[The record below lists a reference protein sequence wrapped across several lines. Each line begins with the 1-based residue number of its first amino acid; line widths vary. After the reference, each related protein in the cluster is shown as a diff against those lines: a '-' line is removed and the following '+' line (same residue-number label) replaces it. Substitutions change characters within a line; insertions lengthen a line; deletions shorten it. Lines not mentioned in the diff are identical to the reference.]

1 MDMSMRR
8 TAAAVGIAVA
18 IGGLG
23 GAAIYAA
30 TDAGSSGPFRGGP
43 GGPPRAA
50 GVWGPQH
57 REHADPATV
66 RSETVLVDS
75 KGGFTTTVTQT
86 GTITALSPTTLTVR
100 SSDGFTQSYT
110 LPDPARPGAAPPFGI
125 DDTVEV
131 RATRDGETLT
141 VTSIGEPPAQPAAP

>member
-1 MDMSMRR
+1 
-8 TAAAVGIAVA
+8 
-18 IGGLG
+18 
-23 GAAIYAA
+23 
-30 TDAGSSGPFRGGP
+30 
-43 GGPPRAA
+43 
-50 GVWGPQH
+50 
-57 REHADPATV
+57 V

>member
-1 MDMSMRR
+1 MSLRG

-30 TDAGSSGPFRGGP
+30 TDTPGMGP
-43 GGPPRAA
+43 GRFAGGGPRAA
-50 GVWGPQH
+50 GSFDPASAA

-66 RSETVLVDS
+66 RSETVLADS

-86 GTITALSPTTLTVR
+86 GTITALSATALTVR
-100 SSDGFTQSYT
+100 SSDGFIQSYT
-110 LPDPARPGAAPPFGI
+110 LPTAGQPGATPPFEAG
-125 DDTVEV
+125 DTVLV
-131 RATRDGETLT
+131 RATRHGATLT
-141 VTSIGEPPAQPAAP
+141 VTSIGEPLDQPAAP